1 MIRCPSCQK
10 KHPPNTLFCD
20 ECGTYLAAEAD
31 KRTDPLATGQVDWL
45 EEDQDIVTTSVE
57 PRDNRTMTLKL
68 LIRDS
73 GRLVEFPLV
82 KEINIGR
89 LDAASATFPDV
100 DLTVDGGL
108 EKGVSRRHARITQE
122 GVNLFIEDLGSVNGT
137 LVNGKRLT
145 PYLPHP
151 LQSGDE
157 LRLGEMVLR
166 VSIV

>member
-1 MIRCPSCQK
+1 MIKCPSCQK

-45 EEDQDIVTTSVE
+45 EEDQSLVVTSVE
-57 PRDNRTMTLKL
+57 SRTDRTMTLKL

-73 GRLVEFPLV
+73 GRLVEFPLI

-89 LDAASATFPDV
+89 LDAASATFPDL

-122 GVNLFIEDLGSVNGT
+122 GADLFIEDLGSVNGT

-157 LRLGEMVLR
+157 IRLGEMVLR